1 MSRLA
6 ASLAASA
13 AALALAAAPRA
24 GAAQEGAATDRKLI
38 ADQYKWKLGEL
49 FPSDEAWAQGKAA
62 YAKKLAG
69 FARFKGHLGD
79 SPRVL
84 GDALTELGA
93 LRNELERISVYS
105 ESRSNEDTRVDGPR
119 VMNTEAK
126 SLAVAFGTAT
136 SFIRPEL
143 LALPAKKLKAA
154 PAQEPRLKP
163 WAMYLDD
170 VLRWKPHTLPAD
182 EERIVSMTG
191 DLEGAGNDVYSVLKD
206 ADLPYPTVKLA
217 DGKEVR
223 IDNAGY
229 TGARSTPVREDR
241 IKVFQAFFGALKT
254 YEGTFGATLQ
264 AMAKGTSFDREV
276 HKFGSSLEAALFQN
290 NVPVS
295 VYHQLV
301 SDVNANLPTL
311 HRYLKLRQKMLG
323 VTELRY
329 EDLYTPLVKE
339 VDKRF
344 TIDQAMAMTLAA
356 VKPLGA
362 GYQEKLQHGFQAGWT
377 DFLPSVGKHPGAYST
392 GVYGVH
398 PFQLLNYNG
407 QYDDVSTLAHESGHS
422 MHTLLAY
429 EHQPYPTSDYAI
441 FVAEVASTLNENLLF
456 HKALTDAQSDGE
468 RLALLGEHL
477 ELLRTTLFRQT
488 MFAEFELQFHTLAD
502 QGQAITGA
510 KLSAMYRELVRK
522 YYGHAQGICRVDDLY
537 GIEWAFIPHFYY
549 DFYVFQY
556 ATSIVASTAIAK
568 EIREDEAKGGTAA
581 RDRYLNMLGSGSS
594 RYPVD
599 LLKGAGVDMTT
610 SAPFK
615 AAIEDMNATMDQIE
629 ALLAK
634 QPPPK

>member
-1 MSRLA
+1 
-6 ASLAASA
+6 
-13 AALALAAAPRA
+13 
-24 GAAQEGAATDRKLI
+24 
-38 ADQYKWKLGEL
+38 
-49 FPSDEAWAQGKAA
+49 
-62 YAKKLAG
+62 
-69 FARFKGHLGD
+69 
-79 SPRVL
+79 
-84 GDALTELGA
+84 
-93 LRNELERISVYS
+93 
-105 ESRSNEDTRVDGPR
+105 
-119 VMNTEAK
+119 
-126 SLAVAFGTAT
+126 
-136 SFIRPEL
+136 
-143 LALPAKKLKAA
+143 
-154 PAQEPRLKP
+154 
-163 WAMYLDD
+163 
-170 VLRWKPHTLPAD
+170 
-182 EERIVSMTG
+182 
-191 DLEGAGNDVYSVLKD
+191 
-206 ADLPYPTVKLA
+206 VKLSS
-217 DGKEVR
+217 GKEVR

-264 AMAKGTSFDREV
+264 AMAKGTSFDRQV
-276 HKFGSSLEAALFQN
+276 HKFDSSLEAALFQN

-323 VTELRY
+323 VPALRY

-339 VDKRF
+339 VDKRY
-344 TIDQAMAMTLAA
+344 TIDQAMDMTLAA
-356 VKPLGA
+356 VQPLGA
-362 GYQEKLQHGFQAGWT
+362 SYQEKLKHGFQAGWT
-377 DFLPSVGKHPGAYST
+377 DFLPSIGKHPGAYST

-456 HKALTDAQSDGE
+456 HKALGDAQNDGE

-477 ELLRTTLFRQT
+477 DLLRTTLFRQT
-488 MFAEFELQFHTLAD
+488 MFAEFELQFHALAD

-510 KLSAMYRELVRK
+510 KLTAMYLELVRK
-522 YYGHAQGICRVDDLY
+522 YYGHAQGVCSVDDLY

-568 EIREDEAKGGTAA
+568 EIREDEAKGSTAA

-615 AAIEDMNATMDQIE
+615 AAIEDMNSTMDQIE
-629 ALLAK
+629 AILAR
-634 QPPPK
+634 QPAAK